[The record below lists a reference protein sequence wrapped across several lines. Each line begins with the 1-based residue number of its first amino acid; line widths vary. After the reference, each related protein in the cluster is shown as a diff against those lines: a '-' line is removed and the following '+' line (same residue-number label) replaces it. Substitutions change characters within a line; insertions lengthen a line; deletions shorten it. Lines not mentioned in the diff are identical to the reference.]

1 MQATTS
7 ELMGEGLRLNVH
19 RFRSPSALPSGLT
32 VLVLHGLMDA
42 GATWKR
48 VAASLADRGHLVVVP
63 DLRGFGSS
71 DRVGAGGYYHF
82 PDYVADVARLVDS
95 LAPERLA
102 VVGHSMGGTV
112 AVYFTGARLERVEK
126 LALIEGI
133 GPPSMPASLAPD
145 RMGAWLRDLRRV
157 ERSPRPVAS
166 IEAAI
171 ERLAQTYPRI
181 DRAILATVAPDLVHR
196 DADGGLRWAFDPLHR
211 TTAPFP
217 FDEERFRGFLG
228 RIRCPSLF
236 VSGGDQ
242 GFHPSEEAE
251 RLALLRA
258 RFVAIEGAGHMV
270 HWTKPEALGAIVG
283 DFLDEIPCTQ
293 AVVQST

>member
-1 MQATTS
+1 M
-7 ELMGEGLRLNVH
+7 
-19 RFRSPSALPSGLT
+19 
-32 VLVLHGLMDA
+32 LVLHGLMDA

-258 RFVAIEGAGHMV
+258 RFVA
-270 HWTKPEALGAIVG
+270 
-283 DFLDEIPCTQ
+283 LDEARSARRHRRRFSRRDPVHPSRCPVDVNIYKRQLDLRVRNGNLPPPRKRIGHLSS
-293 AVVQST
+293 VVEQRFRKP